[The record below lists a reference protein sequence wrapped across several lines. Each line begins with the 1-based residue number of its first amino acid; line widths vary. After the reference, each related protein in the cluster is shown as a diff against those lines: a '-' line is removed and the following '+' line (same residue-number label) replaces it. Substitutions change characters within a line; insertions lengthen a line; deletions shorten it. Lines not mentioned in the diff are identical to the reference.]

1 MKALTLREPWA
12 SLVLEGV
19 KTLETRNWATRY
31 RGELF
36 IHAGSGRVPR
46 GDAHVNEL
54 MKLLEGPLHYGLVI
68 ARCELVDC
76 VRIDAEYAR
85 EIERRAPLNYISGDY
100 TPGRYVWVLEGV
112 RALERPV
119 PARGM
124 LGLWNWEPNGV

>member
-19 KTLETRNWATRY
+19 KTLETRSWATRY

-85 EIERRAPLNYISGDY
+85 EIERRAPLNYISGDEKL
-100 TPGRYVWVLEGV
+100 LEGV

>member
-1 MKALTLREPWA
+1 M
-12 SLVLEGV
+12 
-19 KTLETRNWATRY
+19 
-31 RGELF
+31 
-36 IHAGSGRVPR
+36 
-46 GDAHVNEL
+46 
-54 MKLLEGPLHYGLVI
+54 
-68 ARCELVDC
+68 
-76 VRIDAEYAR
+76 RIDAEYAR